1 MEQPKHLPEC
11 RRLNQWGATDEFSV
25 RSDPHMQ
32 RLDSPSEVE
41 ALCTSRDRNKSAGP
55 GSLMV
60 GIQEYSDGSGE
71 LPIAVEPTDLASA
84 AVVIPAAIRLK
95 MMPWNEVSERQ

>member
-1 MEQPKHLPEC
+1 
-11 RRLNQWGATDEFSV
+11 
-25 RSDPHMQ
+25 
-32 RLDSPSEVE
+32 
-41 ALCTSRDRNKSAGP
+41 
-55 GSLMV
+55 MV

-95 MMPWNEVSERQ
+95 MMPRNEVSERQ